1 MVPSV
6 FAVAIIPSSIH
17 VQAFS
22 KGHWAKTLAAAEE
35 EVEAGKS
42 MTVMM
47 FVGNVSQLLETE

>member
-1 MVPSV
+1 MVLSV

-22 KGHWAKTLAAAEE
+22 KGHWAKTSVAAA